1 LFTFS
6 LSRALSG
13 WAVCPSPSVFPS
25 LVVVVFAAAVL
36 LQGVAAQGA
45 QQDAPLAVPPALE
58 PERDVPRVAQYVVQA
73 ARLAP
78 DALRAARSDAL
89 LGAPQVLG
97 ELLAAHWDALRADLR
112 DDSLAVHWAALL
124 ADPRDAP
131 PVPGE
136 LLAARSA
143 ALRADLQDDL
153 LAGLPAAH
161 SDVSPG
167 DPQAGQPDDCL
178 AVRLAGDHY

>member
-1 LFTFS
+1 MAPWPRSPVWLLTFS
-6 LSRALSG
+6 LSRAVSG

-112 DDSLAVHWAALL
+112 AAPAGWRSRHSRVGRHTWQGPPDIVQDSLITCFATTK
-124 ADPRDAP
+124 
-131 PVPGE
+131 
-136 LLAARSA
+136 
-143 ALRADLQDDL
+143 
-153 LAGLPAAH
+153 
-161 SDVSPG
+161 
-167 DPQAGQPDDCL
+167 
-178 AVRLAGDHY
+178 

>member
-1 LFTFS
+1 LAPWPRSPVWLFTFS

-89 LGAPQVLG
+89 LGDPQGALQVLG
-97 ELLAAHWDALRADLR
+97 ELLAAHWDALRAD
-112 DDSLAVHWAALL
+112 SLAVHSAALL
-124 ADPRDAP
+124 VDPKAALPVPGELLVAHSVARQADPRDAP

-143 ALRADLQDDL
+143 A
-153 LAGLPAAH
+153 
-161 SDVSPG
+161 
-167 DPQAGQPDDCL
+167 
-178 AVRLAGDHY
+178 